1 MHFDSAIR
9 PYSDVNFDVILGLTI
24 LKMRHYGE
32 NTKFLSLIHITRD
45 PFCRSVVLFGN

>member
-32 NTKFLSLIHITRD
+32 NTKFLKIQKFQSY
-45 PFCRSVVLFGN
+45 SYNS